1 MVVTT
6 SVHGIRWNALLIP
19 IFWGATYVG
28 QNKRNLLE
36 IWLLLDGIL
45 VGSNYELLKFGS

>member
-1 MVVTT
+1 MLGVLEQINFLPFF
-6 SVHGIRWNALLIP
+6 GDP